1 MKANDFF
8 IEKPVVMIILTKVSN
23 YSERLMAKSI
33 NHSSARC
40 TLRYYRADRR
50 EISFLR
56 FIFEA
61 YDGLAVI
68 ETLDPEAGIIC
79 FHIAPGC
86 ENDVGKVLKDL
97 KNDIMLEPAHF

>member
-1 MKANDFF
+1 
-8 IEKPVVMIILTKVSN
+8 
-23 YSERLMAKSI
+23 MAMST
-33 NHSSARC
+33 NHLSAQS
-40 TLRYYRADRR
+40 TMRYYRADRR

-68 ETLDPEAGIIC
+68 ETLDPKAGIIC

-86 ENDVGKVLKDL
+86 EADVEMVLRDL
-97 KNDIMLEPAHF
+97 KNDIMLEPAISSKISCLKTQREF